1 MRRTVGMLLAGG
13 VGSRLGVLA
22 MVRAKPAVPFGGAYR
37 IIDFTLSNAA
47 NSGLNNL
54 GILTQYKPL
63 SLMKH
68 VGTGAAWDWI
78 GRTRRVEILPPRT
91 GEKDSDWYRGTA
103 DAVAQNLDFIRDLN
117 PERVLILSGDHI
129 YWMDYGP
136 MVDFH
141 REKGADLTIAMMR
154 VPWEDTR
161 HFGVAVIDADQRIRE
176 WQEKPTEPKSNL
188 ASMGVYVFDTGYLFR
203 ALAERSGHDFGKHV
217 VPKAVAEARVYA
229 FPFEGYWRDVGTLRA
244 YFEANRDLL
253 PSRNLIRPQQ
263 WGVRTNW
270 EEPGRKGDRP
280 PSRYGPD
287 ASISD
292 SLVSPG
298 CRVSGE
304 VVGSILSP
312 GVVVEEG
319 ASVHNSILMHEVRV
333 SRGATLDHVIVD
345 KQVTIGPNCV
355 IGTGPSD
362 QPNRRYPD
370 HVYTGLTILGKG
382 CQIPEGTVI
391 GRNCIVL
398 PWVEAS
404 DFQTSVIPCGETV
417 ERNA

>member
-22 MVRAKPAVPFGGAYR
+22 MVRAKPAVPFGGIYR

-47 NSGLNNL
+47 NSGLSNL

-68 VGTGAAWDWI
+68 IGTGAAWDWI

-103 DAVAQNLDFIRDLN
+103 DAVGQNLDFIRDLN

-141 REKGADLTIAMMR
+141 RQKGADLTIAMMR

-161 HFGVAVIDADQRIRE
+161 HFGVAIVDSDQRIRE

-188 ASMGVYVFDTGYLFR
+188 ASMGVYVFNTDYLFK
-203 ALAERSGHDFGKHV
+203 ALEERSGHDFGKNV
-217 VPKAVAEARVYA
+217 VPKAVAEAKVYA

-253 PSRNLIRPQQ
+253 PSRALIQPQE

-270 EEPGRKGDRP
+270 EEPGRRGDRP
-280 PSRYGPD
+280 PARYGPN
-287 ASISD
+287 ARVTD

-298 CRVSGE
+298 CKIAGE
-304 VVGSILSP
+304 VLGSVLSP

-333 SRGATLDHVIVD
+333 RKGAALDHVIAD
-345 KQVTIGPNCV
+345 KRVVVGRGCV
-355 IGTGPSD
+355 IGMGPSD
-362 QPNRRYPD
+362 QPNRRFPD
-370 HVYTGLTILGKG
+370 HVYTGLTVLGKG
-382 CQIPEGTVI
+382 CEIPEDTVI
-391 GRNCIVL
+391 GRNCIVF
-398 PWVEAS
+398 PWVTTGHFPAS
-404 DFQTSVIPCGETV
+404 VVPCGETV
-417 ERNA
+417 APQD

>member
-22 MVRAKPAVPFGGAYR
+22 MVRAKPAVPFGGIYR

-47 NSGLNNL
+47 NSGLSNL

-68 VGTGAAWDWI
+68 IGTGAAWDWI

-103 DAVAQNLDFIRDLN
+103 DAVGQNLDFIRDLN

-141 REKGADLTIAMMR
+141 RQKGADLTIAMMR

-161 HFGVAVIDADQRIRE
+161 HFGVAVVDSDQRIRE

-188 ASMGVYVFDTGYLFR
+188 ASMGVYVFNADYLFK
-203 ALAERSGHDFGKHV
+203 ALAERSGHDFGKNV
-217 VPKAVAEARVYA
+217 VPKAVAEAKVYA

-253 PSRNLIRPQQ
+253 PSRALIQPQE

-270 EEPGRKGDRP
+270 EEPGRRGDRP
-280 PSRYGPD
+280 PARYGPN
-287 ASISD
+287 ARVTD

-298 CRVSGE
+298 CKIAGE
-304 VVGSILSP
+304 VVGSVLSP

-333 SRGATLDHVIVD
+333 RKGAALDHVIVD
-345 KQVTIGPNCV
+345 KRVVVGRGCV

-362 QPNRRYPD
+362 QPNRRFPD
-370 HVYTGLTILGKG
+370 HVYTGLTVLGKG
-382 CQIPEGTVI
+382 CEIPEDTVI
-391 GRNCIVL
+391 GRNCIVF
-398 PWVEAS
+398 PWVTTSHFPA
-404 DFQTSVIPCGETV
+404 SVIPCGETV
-417 ERNA
+417 APQD